1 MKSYIFNLTGHL
13 RCYMH
18 WTALICKHDFNTNA
32 TICAMWTE
40 NSSSVTIVTVMRH
53 LQASCVYVSLVIAW
67 LVCLWSFWNSIS
79 FTCAYWGLKRLTFDF
94 KESSCR
100 LLWVSFHEQDNQR
113 TEILICDDMLIYS
126 LELLHWPWTRDRLC
140 VLIQCLPEVSHPS
153 EFYIDSA
160 ITFKAKNVPH
170 SQENNSER
178 LLQKRSII
186 WTPWRHT
193 CIHIQGCVLMHKQRP
208 HTYSHTQY
216 QQWLS
221 FFFKPGEQESDCI
234 QAAVASPDLWEF
246 QLPRRKKT
254 LLTRCFIAI
263 ILPCQIRLLTFT

>member
-1 MKSYIFNLTGHL
+1 MQPYVPCELKIVLH
-13 RCYMH
+13 
-18 WTALICKHDFNTNA
+18 
-32 TICAMWTE
+32 
-40 NSSSVTIVTVMRH
+40 SVTVIQH
-53 LQASCVYVSLVIAW
+53 LQALCVYVFLVIAW

-100 LLWVSFHEQDNQR
+100 LLWVSFHEQENQR

-186 WTPWRHT
+186 GTPWRHT

-221 FFFKPGEQESDCI
+221 FFQGRQNRSLT
-234 QAAVASPDLWEF
+234 ASR
-246 QLPRRKKT
+246 LPW
-254 LLTRCFIAI
+254 LLRTSGSFSYLGGKRHCSQDVSSLSF
-263 ILPCQIRLLTFT
+263 CHVRLGC